1 MATWRMSTVDP
12 AYPKVISIAQSK
24 NTGQYMLAIVTA
36 NAADTTDAPGRV
48 FKSNNYGT
56 TWTMLE
62 DLFPNNGIDTSHLNY
77 ATLAS
82 GTYHY
87 QTKVFYACA
96 VSDDG
101 KYQSFGQKPYDY
113 NGIWY
118 STNYGNTTG
127 TADEKW
133 KYISFSTVVANGA
146 FPGGTQQMMY
156 SPGPY
161 PVYFSDYVYLR
172 SSTHVT
178 GLTPATGSTN
188 ELGVTI
194 GTYFTST
201 VPSLYDNNFTTI
213 TRRLVYYISG
223 GNLYK
228 NTNGGTGVLINPSSW
243 PVSNTPGGGVAV
255 STLGTI
261 VVAARYVTSTGGLWV
276 SDDGGSN
283 WTQKLVNVNL
293 NTVDM
298 SKDGKY
304 IITGPMG
311 QGTCRFYLSQDFG
324 ETWTTQ
330 DLAITGDLLK
340 LYITNDGKRVVGAG
354 LKSSNPAYFI
364 PTTTGYVTYI
374 GPMTA
379 AEQRVTG
386 KTVAEL
392 LALSYTIND
401 IIGAGY
407 SQNELIAG
415 GIVPD
420 WDYYPDANRLKQSYV
435 KDFIDISGSLL
446 LRNNANLYVH
456 GNTTVNGKLL
466 LNNSIMQT
474 DLSFNKRIFVGS
486 DISMAGNV
494 TIASDVSLNGLVTG
508 CLFPDNSIPTT
519 AFVGTVIAAGPDYA
533 KASVIYQGKFRADGD
548 VSMNGT
554 NVQAKNITVNG
565 NIEFN
570 DGTKMSTYDNNI
582 SISGIE
588 LPYSNAYTCT
598 NIASSYVQNVG
609 RGLVA
614 SNDGK
619 YLLSIYGIND
629 GQTTYP
635 SGNAGL
641 AGLFLSSD
649 YGQSFTLVT
658 LPTVAAYTHP
668 TNSAYNMAANNL
680 TKVSYVV
687 AEMSPSGK
695 HMLCSLTGTGTRAN
709 WKDSVVAYSS
719 NYGSNWSTKFAWD
732 FLKIPAYIGL
742 YDVLVNAFAISDDAS
757 IVIANASTTASQIA
771 QAGTGTYISTNSM
784 VSFTKYEPTASSA
797 NKILLIANNTRMLTS
812 VGDQIR
818 VYDLSG
824 NVVYGSPTPPQ
835 FMNYS
840 TSHNGNITIEGWAWS
855 QSAKKLNIITTSDFI
870 NFTKTDLLTNNNTIL
885 PGIWS
890 NPYTTLMYPLTNPDG
905 GISGVV
911 SPSGKYII
919 IGFTEY
925 GSTATHPDIF
935 VKDLYYSNNYGK
947 NSAGDAYAFTKISP
961 IYPLTGNY
969 RSHSA
974 VMSDSG
980 FLFVKYTSTYGN
992 NILRLDFRKFKA
1004 STFSGLTIK
1013 NTLTAPT
1020 YVVSSDYRIKNNVAK
1035 LDNVF
1040 TVDNLR
1046 PVKYFQTLINRQQ
1059 YGLIAHEL
1067 QQYYPDLVI
1076 GEKDGPNLQHV
1087 NYTGLIAILIN
1098 EIIRLKREF
1107 TELEKKRQIT
1117 I

>member
-24 NTGQYMLAIVTA
+24 NTGQYMLAIVTSDV
-36 NAADTTDAPGRV
+36 ADTTDAVGRV
-48 FKSNNYGT
+48 FKSKDYGT

-62 DLFPNNGIDTSHLNY
+62 NLFPNNGIDTSHLNY

-133 KYISFSTVVANGA
+133 KYIRFSSNVASGA
-146 FPGGTQQMMY
+146 FPGGVQQMMY
-156 SPGPY
+156 SSGSY
-161 PVYFSDYVYLR
+161 PVFFSDYVYLR
-172 SSTHVT
+172 SFTHLA
-178 GLTPATGSTN
+178 GLTPATGSIT
-188 ELGVTI
+188 ELGNYI

-201 VPSLYDNNFTTI
+201 VPALYDNDFTTI
-213 TRRLVYYISG
+213 SRRVVYYISG

-228 NTNGGTGVLINPSSW
+228 NTNGGIGVLINPPGW
-243 PVSNTPGGGVAV
+243 PDSTSQGGGVAV
-255 STLGTI
+255 SPDSTI
-261 VVAARYVTSTGGLWV
+261 VVTAKYVNSIGGLWL
-276 SDDGGSN
+276 SNNGGTD

-354 LKSSNPAYFI
+354 LKSSIPAYFI

-374 GPMTA
+374 APMTA
-379 AEQRVTG
+379 AEQRATG
-386 KTVAEL
+386 KTVAQL

-407 SQNELIAG
+407 SQNELIVG
-415 GIVPD
+415 GIVPN
-420 WDYYPDANRLKQSYV
+420 WNYYPDSNRLKQSYV

-466 LNNSIMQT
+466 LNNVIIQS

-494 TIASDVSLNGLVTG
+494 TIASDVSLNGVVTG
-508 CLFPDNSIPTT
+508 CSFNVNSIPTS
-519 AFVGTVIAAGPDYA
+519 AFAGTVTAPGPDYT
-533 KASVIYQGKFRADGD
+533 KASVIYQQKFQANGD
-548 VSMNGT
+548 VSMNGS

-570 DGTKMSTYDNNI
+570 DGTKMSTYDDNKTA
-582 SISGIE
+582 GIE
-588 LPYSNAYTCT
+588 PPYNSAYICT
-598 NIASSYVQNVG
+598 DIPATY
-609 RGLVA
+609 VA
-614 SNDGK
+614 SADHGLLSSDDGK
-619 YLLSIYGIND
+619 YLLSIYGKGGDYSN
-629 GQTTYP
+629 
-635 SGNAGL
+635 GNSGL
-641 AGLFLSSD
+641 AGLFLSTN
-649 YGQSFTLVT
+649 YGINFNLVT
-658 LPTVAAYTHP
+658 LPPVPAYTYGSNNLP
-668 TNSAYNMAANNL
+668 ANDL
-680 TKVSYVV
+680 TKVRYLV
-687 AEMSPSGK
+687 AAISSSGK
-695 HMLCSLTGTGTRAN
+695 HMLCALSGRAIN
-709 WKDSVVAYSS
+709 SFYDSVIAYSS
-719 NYGSNWSTKFAWD
+719 DYGSTWTTKFTFD
-732 FLKIPAYIGL
+732 FLKYPTYVGNFDSTVTAL
-742 YDVLVNAFAISDDAS
+742 AINDDAS
-757 IVIANASTTASQIA
+757 IVVASVSITQSQNSVLA
-771 QAGTGTYISTNSM
+771 GTYISSNSM
-784 VSFTKYEPTASSA
+784 VSFTKRLPLV
-797 NKILLIANNTRMLTS
+797 NRDKINIIANNRILFSSGNTNVL
-812 VGDQIR
+812 
-818 VYDLSG
+818 VYDLLG
-824 NVVYGSPTPPQ
+824 NSIYGSGT
-835 FMNYS
+835 
-840 TSHNGNITIEGWAWS
+840 TSSYMTHCTTSSGNITIETNGWAGS
-855 QSAKKLNIITTSDFI
+855 TKTCNIITTSDGTA
-870 NFTKTDLLTNNNTIL
+870 FTKTSIITNNNTIL
-885 PGIWS
+885 PNIWS
-890 NPYTTLMYPLTNPDG
+890 TPFTTINSSYESLSAM
-905 GISGVV
+905 V

-919 IGFTEY
+919 IGYGYY
-925 GSTATHPDIF
+925 GSNTVRPDLF
-935 VKDLYYSNNYGK
+935 TRPLFYSNNYGK
-947 NSAGDAYAFTKISP
+947 DSNGNYQFAKIP
-961 IYPLTGNY
+961 AIYPLASVVWLSTL
-969 RSHSA
+969 
-974 VMSDSG
+974 MTDSG
-980 FLFVKYTSTYGN
+980 FLFVQYN
-992 NILRLDFRKFKA
+992 NASPNNNKIVRLDFRNFKA

-1013 NTLTAPT
+1013 NTLTASAFYT
-1020 YVVSSDYRIKNNVAK
+1020 TSDYRIKHNVTK
-1035 LDNVF
+1035 LDNMF

-1046 PVKYFQTLINRQQ
+1046 PVKYLQTLLTKKQ

-1067 QQYYPDLVI
+1067 QQYYPGLVI
-1076 GEKDGPNLQHV
+1076 GEKDGEDLQHV